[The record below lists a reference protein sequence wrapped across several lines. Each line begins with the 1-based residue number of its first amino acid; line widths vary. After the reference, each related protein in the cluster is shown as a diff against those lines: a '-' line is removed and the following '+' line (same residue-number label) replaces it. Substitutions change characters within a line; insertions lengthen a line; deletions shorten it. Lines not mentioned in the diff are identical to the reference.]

1 MANTVSYLYE
11 ILDRYSA
18 PLRKITRNTQKF
30 ARATIK
36 AQGGVA
42 GMSMRMDKF
51 ARKAQNLQGALGA
64 LGLGAALASTVKV
77 SSDMEDAMQDIGRVT
92 EVSADGLMRFETTL
106 ENMSEQLGKSKEG
119 LAKMAFEGGK
129 LGIPINMMEEFL
141 MMTSRTAIAFD
152 MADEQAGRSIGSIQA
167 KMGLMGKDAEKLL
180 DSMNYLADTTSANGE
195 RMIEITER
203 LSGTFKL
210 LELPPE
216 VAAAFAGFADQI
228 EVTPQLAASGM
239 NMMIRQMRKM
249 PGMTTKLMTDPIGVV
264 NDQLQKLADMG
275 PEVRTR
281 YVQKVFGPEAAKF
294 VEKAVGNIKLYGKTV
309 ENAMSAKAAGSMQR
323 ELENQM
329 RRSSKTFQKFS
340 ETWKNTVDA
349 IGDAIKP
356 LATLFA
362 KIGTVFADVI
372 GVLAKGSPMFIRLAA
387 LIAGVVVVF
396 TGLTLVAGMLAA
408 ALAPVLATIAA
419 ISSPVWMM
427 VAAVTAAVLLF
438 AEWEASGH
446 PIIRMLGDMFG
457 DIGAILAPL
466 GRMLGLVDEG
476 TEGFSTWAFVIEKLG
491 YAIMIILTPLK
502 MFLVG
507 LKGVVE
513 AGAAIASGDFGGAL
527 DRLKSTGSELLGAG
541 MEGIQAA
548 GATLGI
554 ESSKA
559 ALQNKQ
565 GAQGVAVSGGISV
578 TATGG
583 AKVNSSEINLNGGA
597 NMAGAM

>member
-1 MANTVSYLYE
+1 
-11 ILDRYSA
+11 
-18 PLRKITRNTQKF
+18 
-30 ARATIK
+30 
-36 AQGGVA
+36 
-42 GMSMRMDKF
+42 
-51 ARKAQNLQGALGA
+51 
-64 LGLGAALASTVKV
+64 
-77 SSDMEDAMQDIGRVT
+77 
-92 EVSADGLMRFETTL
+92 
-106 ENMSEQLGKSKEG
+106 
-119 LAKMAFEGGK
+119 
-129 LGIPINMMEEFL
+129 
-141 MMTSRTAIAFD
+141 
-152 MADEQAGRSIGSIQA
+152 
-167 KMGLMGKDAEKLL
+167 
-180 DSMNYLADTTSANGE
+180 
-195 RMIEITER
+195 
-203 LSGTFKL
+203 
-210 LELPPE
+210 
-216 VAAAFAGFADQI
+216 
-228 EVTPQLAASGM
+228 
-239 NMMIRQMRKM
+239 
-249 PGMTTKLMTDPIGVV
+249 
-264 NDQLQKLADMG
+264 
-275 PEVRTR
+275 
-281 YVQKVFGPEAAKF
+281 
-294 VEKAVGNIKLYGKTV
+294 
-309 ENAMSAKAAGSMQR
+309 MSAKAAGSMQR